1 MIWQIYAFLGAL
13 TLSLI
18 YIIEKKILFREH
30 PLNFCTILAL
40 FSVITSF
47 VLFPYIN
54 LNIDKSLFVI
64 IYISSIGW
72 TFSGWY
78 LAKAMHHMQL
88 SHSTPLLN
96 FTPAVVV
103 ILAFI
108 FLRDLLSLKQF
119 FGIGLLVIGA
129 YVLETHKRK
138 DLFHPFRSL
147 LKSKYGS
154 YIILSI
160 MISAVSSIL
169 DKFILGFIGSL
180 TYIFTIQI
188 FILINFIAL
197 TYIFEGGLTP
207 TKLGIKK
214 IGLWVLLLAILTVSR
229 RVLTAEAI
237 SLTHVGLVIAIL
249 YTSTLIT
256 VIFGGKLFHEKHL
269 LKKTLAVIIMLAG
282 VFLTI

>member
-1 MIWQIYAFLGAL
+1 MTWQLYAFLGAFAL
-13 TLSLI
+13 ALA
-18 YIIEKKILFREH
+18 YIIEKKVLFKEH

-40 FSVITSF
+40 FSVILSF
-47 VLFPYIN
+47 ILLPFIN
-54 LNIDKSLFVI
+54 LNIDKSLLTI

-72 TFSGWY
+72 AFSGWY
-78 LAKAMHHMQL
+78 LAKAMHHMQV
-88 SHSTPLLN
+88 SHLTPLLN
-96 FTPAVVV
+96 FTPAIVAV
-103 ILAFI
+103 LAFI
-108 FLRDLLSLKQF
+108 FLRDMLSLNQF
-119 FGIGLLVIGA
+119 LGIGLLVIGA
-129 YVLETHKRK
+129 YVLETHNRK

-147 LKSKYGS
+147 FKLERGK

-160 MISAVSSIL
+160 MISAASSIL
-169 DKFILGFIGSL
+169 DKFILGFIDSF
-180 TYIFTIQI
+180 TYIFVIQL

-197 TYIFEGGLTP
+197 TYIFEGGLAP

-214 IGLWVLLLAILTVSR
+214 IGLWVLLLAVLTVSS

>member
-13 TLSLI
+13 TLALA
-18 YIIEKKILFREH
+18 YIIEKKVLFKEH

-40 FSVITSF
+40 FSVILSF
-47 VLFPYIN
+47 ILFPFIN
-54 LNIDKSLFVI
+54 LDINKSLLII

-72 TFSGWY
+72 AFSGWY
-78 LAKAMHHMQL
+78 LAKAMHHMQV
-88 SHSTPLLN
+88 SHLTPLLN
-96 FTPAVVV
+96 FTPAIVAV
-103 ILAFI
+103 LAFI
-108 FLRDLLSLKQF
+108 FLRDVLSLNQF
-119 FGIGLLVIGA
+119 LGIGLLVIGA
-129 YVLETHKRK
+129 YVLETHNRK

-147 LKSKYGS
+147 FRLNRGK

-160 MISAVSSIL
+160 MISAASSIL
-169 DKFILGFIGSL
+169 DKLILGFIDSF
-180 TYIFTIQI
+180 TYIFIIQL

-207 TKLGIKK
+207 TRIGIKK

-269 LKKTLAVIIMLAG
+269 LKKTIAVIIMLAG
-282 VFLTI
+282 VFLII